1 MFDSLFL
8 KEHSTKQR
16 IMYRL
21 FEFIKRIYVLVIFL
35 FLEGMALFTYAT
47 STPYTEAK
55 ILARTTATGAAI
67 SGAISDV
74 GHFFSLTTENRALNE
89 RIAELSAQL
98 EDVEYTEE
106 SAVTESEDH
115 RFKYRAARVVSM
127 TTNRPQNHI
136 VLDRGSL
143 DGVSKDMGV
152 VTPNN
157 ELVGYVLSCT
167 EHYSIVQSMLNTE
180 FNTGGCLVDNGNVCV
195 IGWDGSSKYRVQAM
209 DLSVYSEPHEGMAV
223 EVRSERLPEGVLIGH
238 IEGFELNNT
247 QTAYRATI
255 AVAAKMSMLNNVLI
269 VENTHSGEL
278 EELHR
283 QVGKR

>member
-106 SAVTESEDH
+106 YAVTESEDH

-238 IEGFELNNT
+238 IEDFELNNT

>member
-1 MFDSLFL
+1 
-8 KEHSTKQR
+8 
-16 IMYRL
+16 MYRL
-21 FEFIKRIYVLVIFL
+21 LEFIKRIYVLVIFL

-47 STPYTEAK
+47 SSPYTEAK

-67 SGAISDV
+67 SGAISEV
-74 GHFFSLTTENRALNE
+74 GHFFSLTAENRILTE
-89 RIAELSAQL
+89 RIAELSANL
-98 EDVEYTEE
+98 EEYERTEAD
-106 SAVTESEDH
+106 AVIDSDDH

-136 VLDRGSL
+136 ILDRGSL
-143 DGVSKDMGV
+143 DGVAKDMGV

-157 ELVGYVLSCT
+157 ELVGYVVSCT

-209 DLSVYSEPHEGMAV
+209 DLSVYSEPHVGMAV

-238 IEGFELNNT
+238 IEEFKLNNT

-255 AVAAKMSMLNNVLI
+255 AIAAKMSMLDNVLI
-269 VENTHSGEL
+269 VENTHFGEL

-283 QVGKR
+283 QVGDKR

>member
-1 MFDSLFL
+1 
-8 KEHSTKQR
+8 
-16 IMYRL
+16 MYRL

-247 QTAYRATI
+247 QTAYHATI

>member
-1 MFDSLFL
+1 MLDSLFL
-8 KEHSTKQR
+8 NKR
-16 IMYRL
+16 MYRL
-21 FEFIKRIYVLVIFL
+21 LEFIKRIYVLVIFL

-47 STPYTEAK
+47 SSPYTEAK

-74 GHFFSLTTENRALNE
+74 GHFFSLTSENRTLTE
-89 RIAELSAQL
+89 RIAELSAHI
-98 EDVEYTEE
+98 EEYERTEGE
-106 SAVTESEDH
+106 SVTISEDN

-136 VLDRGSL
+136 ILDRGTL
-143 DGVSKDMGV
+143 DGVAKDMGV

-167 EHYSIVQSMLNTE
+167 EHYSIVQSMLNTQ

-209 DLSVYSEPHEGMAV
+209 DLSVYSEPKEGMAV

-238 IEGFELNNT
+238 IEKFELNNT

-255 AVAAKMSMLNNVLI
+255 AIAAKMSMLDNVLI

-278 EELHR
+278 DELR
-283 QVGKR
+283 REVGDKR

>member
-238 IEGFELNNT
+238 IEDFELNNT